1 MDKLIKGHLSSQH
14 IIHDEESILNE
25 ERKDALPIDI
35 VIKLL
40 ETIKSTTK

>member
-1 MDKLIKGHLSSQH
+1 MDKLIKGHLSSQN